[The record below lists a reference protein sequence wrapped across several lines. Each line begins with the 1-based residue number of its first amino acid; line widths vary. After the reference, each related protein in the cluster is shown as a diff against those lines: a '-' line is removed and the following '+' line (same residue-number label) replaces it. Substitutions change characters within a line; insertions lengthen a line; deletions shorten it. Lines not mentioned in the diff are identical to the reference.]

1 MIWYNIEYKY
11 DYDHD
16 CYPDPYKHL
25 KSYDIYCTVTFVP
38 T

>member
-1 MIWYNIEYKY
+1 MTWYNIEYNY